1 MVIPNV
7 GIYNGNGSVSC
18 DKDEN
23 IVYRSNGEITSV
35 DALKNNGQAT
45 HNTKLIIPT
54 GGDDC
59 GSGIVYQSQGSGY
72 YCGSAGGINQCAPQ
86 LSITRT
92 SQSGL
97 TVCRLPL
104 KNWNPETVWLT
115 NLIKSTDTCNGKN
128 A

>member
-18 DKDEN
+18 DKNGN
-23 IVYRSNGEITSV
+23 IVYRRNGEIISV
-35 DALKNNGQAT
+35 DALRNYRQAA
-45 HNTKLIIPT
+45 HNTKYTKFIIPT

-59 GSGIVYQSQGSGY
+59 GSEIVYPSQGSGD

-97 TVCRLPL
+97 TVCGMPL
-104 KNWNPETVWLT
+104 KY
-115 NLIKSTDTCNGKN
+115 
-128 A
+128 